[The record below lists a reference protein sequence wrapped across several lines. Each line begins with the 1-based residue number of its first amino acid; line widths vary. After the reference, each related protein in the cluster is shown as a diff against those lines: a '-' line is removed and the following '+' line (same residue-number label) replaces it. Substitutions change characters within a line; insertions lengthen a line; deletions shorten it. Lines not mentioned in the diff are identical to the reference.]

1 MAPAARPLTASEK
14 LDRLRLLRTENV
26 GPITWRRLMAR
37 YGSAA
42 SALDALPDLARR
54 GGGAKPLRICP
65 LAAAKREMDTLAG
78 LDATMVFLDEADY
91 PPALAAIE
99 DAPPM
104 FCLRGALGLLGKP
117 MVAIVGARN
126 ASANGQRLAERLA
139 ADLGRSGLVVVSGM
153 ARGVD
158 SAAHVGAL
166 ESGTLAV
173 VAGGVDVVYPPEN
186 DGLYRRLITEGA
198 VISETAPGEQPQARH
213 FPRRNRIVSGLSLGV
228 IVVEGA
234 PRSGSLITARL
245 AADQGR
251 EVMAVPGSPLDSRA
265 QGPNGLI
272 KNGAALIEDAA
283 DVLRILSPLIARPM
297 AEDKPQNYASA
308 PPSPIA
314 DSTID
319 AARPRVIE
327 ALGMSPVGVDEVIR
341 LCTLPP
347 AVVAVVLL
355 ELELAGRL
363 DRLVGNR
370 VCLIA

>member
-1 MAPAARPLTASEK
+1 MDPAARPLTASEK
-14 LDRLRLLRTENV
+14 LDRLRLLRSENV

-54 GGGAKPLRICP
+54 GGGAKPLRICS
-65 LAAAKREMDTLAG
+65 LAAAKREMDTLAS
-78 LDATMVFLDEADY
+78 LDAKMVFLDEADY

-173 VAGGVDVVYPPEN
+173 VAGGVDVIYPPEN

-272 KNGAALIEDAA
+272 KTGAALIEDAA

-297 AEDKPQNYASA
+297 AEDRPQNYASS
-308 PPSPIA
+308 PPATIA